1 MYTHIVVDENWLM
14 IGCCFSLSSA
24 TGTADV
30 ISQTHAELHGKHADV
45 VDFRRVRL
53 QALNFQPP
61 KTERLDKLEV
71 SKFHVVLGLLNSDP
85 ADDAC

>member
-53 QALNFQPP
+53 QALNSNPQKQKDQINWKF
-61 KTERLDKLEV
+61 V
-71 SKFHVVLGLLNSDP
+71 SFMLFWG
-85 ADDAC
+85 C